1 MLLCASGL
9 PPQLSAQDSEPPQVK
24 VRVELVMAPVSVSDA
39 HGDPVTGLTIH
50 NFRVLDSGV
59 ERPIAFFEPVSGD
72 AHLLVL
78 VETGPA
84 VYLIHTQHLVAAGA
98 LFAGLAPND
107 QVALVAYDEAPRL
120 LLPLTADRAALARA
134 LGGLEYS
141 LGSGQLNLFGAISA
155 AVDWLAP
162 APGKKAIILL
172 STGLDTGGPGPPPGG
187 SGPQAGRWESL
198 VEKLRGS
205 DVSIFSVAL
214 GGELRTARPNKKS
227 QAPGNE
233 SGMSFE
239 QADQILNSLAQI
251 TGGRVYVPRSAADFA
266 PIYRQ
271 VAATLRSQCLLGF
284 QPGPHDGRFHSITV
298 QVLDENGR
306 LLAPLPGKPRFRVF
320 AREGYQSPAP

>member
-1 MLLCASGL
+1 LCASGF
-9 PPQLSAQDSEPPQVK
+9 PSQLSAQDSQAPQVK
-24 VRVELVMAPVSVSDA
+24 IRVELVMAPVSVSDA
-39 HGDPVTGLTIH
+39 HGDPVTGLTAH
-50 NFRVLDSGV
+50 NFRVLDGGDD
-59 ERPIAFFEPVSGD
+59 RPIAFFEPISGP

-84 VYLIHTQHLVAAGA
+84 VYLIHTQHLAAAGS

-120 LLPLTADRAALARA
+120 LLPMTADRAALARA
-134 LGGLEYS
+134 LGGLEYN
-141 LGSGQLNLFGAISA
+141 LGSGQLNLFGAVSA

-162 APGKKAIILL
+162 ISGKKAIVLL

-187 SGPQAGRWESL
+187 AGPRGSRWESL
-198 VEKLRGS
+198 LEKLRGS

-214 GGELRTARPNKKS
+214 GGELRTPNPKKKS
-227 QAPGNE
+227 RVPQNE
-233 SGMSFE
+233 SRMGFE
-239 QADQILNSLAQI
+239 QADRILNSFAQT
-251 TGGRVYVPRSAADFA
+251 TGGRVYVPQSAADFA

-271 VAATLRSQCLLGF
+271 VAATLRSQYLLGF

-298 QVLDENGR
+298 QVLDENGHV
-306 LLAPLPGKPRFRVF
+306 LAPVPGKRRFRIF

>member
-1 MLLCASGL
+1 MLVRVSGI
-9 PPQLSAQDSEPPQVK
+9 PSRLSASPRRASPQVT

-39 HGDPVTGLTIH
+39 HGNPVVGLTLH
-50 NFRVLDSGV
+50 NFRVLDGGA
-59 ERPIAFFEPVSGD
+59 ERPISFFEPVSGD

-84 VYLIHTQHLVAAGA
+84 VYLIHTQHLAAAGA

-107 QVALVAYDEAPRL
+107 QVTLVAYDQAPRRL

-162 APGKKAIILL
+162 VSGKKAIVLL
-172 STGLDTGGPGPPPGG
+172 STGLDTGRP
-187 SGPQAGRWESL
+187 GRWESL
-198 VEKLRGS
+198 VEQLRDS
-205 DVSIFSVAL
+205 DVSIFPVAL
-214 GGELRTARPNKKS
+214 GGELRTAKPKKKS
-227 QAPGNE
+227 QAPRSE
-233 SGMSFE
+233 PGMSFE
-239 QADQILNSLAQI
+239 QADRILNSLAQI
-251 TGGRVYVPRSAADFA
+251 SGGRVYVPRSAADFA

-271 VAATLRSQCLLGF
+271 VAATLRSQYLLGF
-284 QPGPHDGRFHSITV
+284 QPGLHDGRSHSITV
-298 QVLDENGR
+298 QVFDKNGR
-306 LLAPLPGKPRFRVF
+306 PLAPARGGKPRFRIF